1 LPTRRD
7 YCKMPRL
14 AGKSQL
20 VEPIRLHVA
29 GWRHLTHSFALV
41 NQWQLLALHKRSD
54 VRLSVED
61 VAIPVAAWRPRPG
74 AFDDDRTA
82 TISGLSPPDGPIDVE
97 YRIAFP
103 FNLGAGRHNRPVL
116 VFGVTENWTFP
127 SNYFSNGAVPSDIN
141 ARDGFRLVVPS
152 RWAMRGFVANGVDS
166 DRIDVVPHGVDTE
179 VFRFDV
185 QKRDDMRRRLG
196 VEGFVFLSV
205 GSLVGTKGG
214 VHLLDAFGILLERG
228 IKATLLLKGHD
239 ELYQSQGRLQQLVGR
254 MSDSRRRLVLKN
266 MKYVGL
272 SLDMFQMAALYSAAD
287 AYVSPYL
294 AEGFNIPVLEAASV
308 GLPIIATGGGATD
321 DFTTDLFRRQLR
333 ARLDTSDG
341 KTRLRPDV
349 EHLAALMQEMAG
361 DEAFVRQA
369 RTAGPA
375 HVGNGYRWDDV
386 AAKLVEVARRAS

>member
-1 LPTRRD
+1 
-7 YCKMPRL
+7 M
-14 AGKSQL
+14 
-20 VEPIRLHVA
+20 
-29 GWRHLTHSFALV
+29 
-41 NQWQLLALHKRSD
+41 
-54 VRLSVED
+54 SVED

-82 TISGLSPPDGPIDVE
+82 TISGLSAPEGAIDVE

-103 FNLGAGRHNRPVL
+103 FNLGASRHQRPVL

-127 SNYFSNGAVPSDIN
+127 AHYFSNGAVPSDIN

-152 RWAMRGFVANGVDS
+152 RWAMRGFVANGVDPG
-166 DRIDVVPHGVDTE
+166 RVEVVPHGVDTE

-185 QKRDDMRRRLG
+185 QKRDDMRRRLA

-228 IKATLLLKGHD
+228 IKATLLIKGHD

-254 MSDSRRRLVLKN
+254 MNDSRRRLVLKN

-321 DFTTDLFRRQLR
+321 DFTTDLFRRQLS

-369 RTAGPA
+369 WTAGPE
-375 HVGNGYRWDDV
+375 HVANGYRWDDV